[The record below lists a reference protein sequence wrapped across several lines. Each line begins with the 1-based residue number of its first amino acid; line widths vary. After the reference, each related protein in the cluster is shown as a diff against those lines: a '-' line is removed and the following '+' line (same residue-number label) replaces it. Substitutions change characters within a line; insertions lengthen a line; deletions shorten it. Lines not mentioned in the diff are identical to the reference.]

1 MKRFLATICAVA
13 FLISGCGDN
22 KQTAQPAQ
30 SSKVEQSA
38 QTPAPPKILNLGM
51 TLEQFQKSYRTNAL
65 MIAGNDFNIDNAEL
79 KVGSVQDVF
88 QCNLSQDLVVM
99 GNIDKASGLV
109 KEAWVLCSPK
119 SSDTMLDGLIVYG
132 LIISV
137 VSPELT
143 TEQRRELMLELKIMD
158 ERIKELSNG
167 ARVNTI
173 RGNVKYATGIVTTG
187 VFMFSA
193 SAKDL

>member
-1 MKRFLATICAVA
+1 
-13 FLISGCGDN
+13 
-22 KQTAQPAQ
+22 
-30 SSKVEQSA
+30 
-38 QTPAPPKILNLGM
+38 
-51 TLEQFQKSYRTNAL
+51 